1 MAVPLARAANLGD
14 SFKLEPMT
22 VAGPGQLRLC
32 KYFSSTLFGSEI
44 DPDRETPTASKI
56 DFFASSLTSSE
67 RSENFNCVEKFV
79 TCCVSNGKSD
89 EICERSVMVSPNI
102 FELNSFLY

>member
-1 MAVPLARAANLGD
+1 
-14 SFKLEPMT
+14 MT

-56 DFFASSLTSSE
+56 DFLASSLTYSE
-67 RSENFNCVEKFV
+67 RSENFNCVEKFA
-79 TCCVSNGKSD
+79 TYCVSNGKSD

-102 FELNSFLY
+102 FLSLTLIYIKILIEKNPKE